1 MARCGYPPPSGRVG
15 FPRLFV
21 PDYIWREDGG
31 GAQHMNCNPR
41 RVGSISAYLAG
52 LDLVELLLQVSSG
65 KGELRRVQLI
75 EREVVA

>member
-1 MARCGYPPPSGRVG
+1 MAA
-15 FPRLFV
+15 V
-21 PDYIWREDGG
+21 P
-31 GAQHMNCNPR
+31 
-41 RVGSISAYLAG
+41 SISIAIPAGSGSMNACLAG